1 MATTT
6 FTPAAAQSNL
16 LRRALQADAIVTG
29 LCGAFLLIDAA
40 PLAQFMGLGGTFAL
54 KVLGAD
60 LLLAAAWIA
69 YEAWRAELR
78 PRAAQIIIG
87 LCALWVL
94 ASVVVVAA
102 NPFALTVGGRWLVAG
117 VADLTALIGL
127 AEYVGLRRLARKA

>member
-6 FTPAAAQSNL
+6 FTPASTRTSL

-29 LCGAFLLIDAA
+29 VCGAILLLDAA

-54 KVLGAD
+54 RVLGAD

-69 YEAWRAELR
+69 YEGWRAELR

-102 NPFALTVGGRWLVAG
+102 NPFGLTVGGRWLVAG
-117 VADLTALIGL
+117 VTDLTALLGL
-127 AEYVGLRRLARKA
+127 AEYLGLRRLARKA